1 MATTW
6 RNTSTSILVTGT
18 NASVTECMV
27 RDTSSYFSG
36 GVLIGCNYNQSQ
48 GIRGFLCTRLQITPT
63 IAVNQVTLSIKHQNK
78 SHGYGDYVYYY
89 AKAGGDWPSY
99 NETSGTYIGSLPT
112 SGTFT
117 ITIQLASLTSS
128 AFYVYIWGYLPSS
141 SIGEHTQKIISVT
154 SLICEKTGANVYVKT
169 ASSTWTLASDI
180 LVKTGSST
188 WSSVQ
193 SVFAKTASSTWSE
206 S

>member
-1 MATTW
+1 M
-6 RNTSTSILVTGT
+6 
-18 NASVTECMV
+18 
-27 RDTSSYFSG
+27 
-36 GVLIGCNYNQSQ
+36 IGCNYNN
-48 GIRGFLCTRLQITPT
+48 GHGFFCTRFQITPT
-63 IAVNQVTLSIKHQNK
+63 IAVNQVTMSITHRNK
-78 SHGYGDYVYYY
+78 THGYDNYVYYY

-99 NETSGTYIGSLPT
+99 NATSDTYIGPLPT

-141 SIGEHTQKIISVT
+141 SIGEHDQYIKKVAG
-154 SLICEKTGANVYVKT
+154 LVCEKTGANVYVKT

-188 WSSVQ
+188 WSTAQ
-193 SVFAKTASSTWSE
+193 SVLAKTASSTWSE